1 MRNYSITV
9 NGKVYS
15 VSVED
20 AAHAAQAPRPAYPS
34 QSAPAAPAPKA
45 GAPETIVTSPIT
57 GTVMTVRVKA
67 GDKVKEGELMLSIA
81 EGTSETE
88 ILAPIS
94 ATVIK
99 TSVAP
104 GTKVNAGDSLVVF

>member
-1 MRNYSITV
+1 MRNYNITV

-20 AAHAAQAPRPAYPS
+20 AAPAARPVAPAGRPAAS
-34 QSAPAAPAPKA
+34 
-45 GAPETIVTSPIT
+45 ETIVTSPIA
-57 GTVMTVRVKA
+57 GTVTAVKIKA

-81 EGTSETE
+81 AGGSETE

-94 ATVIK
+94 ASAAKIC
-99 TSVAP
+99 VAA
-104 GTKVNAGDSLVVF
+104 GSMVNAGDSLVIF